1 MIKDFEIKRL
11 ILIIRVGPKCNHKCP
26 YKREAKGDL
35 TIEEG
40 NVRMEAR
47 GGKGDGKNF
56 DELRNEESLQK
67 LEKTRKWS
75 LPFSM

>member
-1 MIKDFEIKRL
+1 M
-11 ILIIRVGPKCNHKCP
+11 
-26 YKREAKGDL
+26 

>member
-1 MIKDFEIKRL
+1 M
-11 ILIIRVGPKCNHKCP
+11 
-26 YKREAKGDL
+26 

-47 GGKGDGKNF
+47 GGKGDGKHF

>member
-1 MIKDFEIKRL
+1 M
-11 ILIIRVGPKCNHKCP
+11 
-26 YKREAKGDL
+26 

-47 GGKGDGKNF
+47 GSKGDGKHF

-75 LPFSM
+75 LSFSM